1 MTPYHQPFAEQLEFF
16 RAKTNLPT
24 ERWDDIREAEHDR
37 AFIVAGAQAADLLDD
52 LNAAVLKAIEQG
64 TGLEAFRKDFKALVA
79 KHGWTGW
86 TGEGSKQGIAWRTK
100 VIYQT
105 NLATSYAAGRYR
117 QLTDPDLRA
126 ILPYWR
132 YKHADGVLHPRPLH
146 VAWDGLTLPP
156 EHEFWQAHF
165 PPNGWGC
172 HCRVTAVAKND
183 YLRAVANG
191 RGPANAPPAG
201 ATAGIDRGFAYTPGA
216 SVADE
221 LRALVDA
228 KLPRLP
234 APIADALAAD
244 AARIEEP
251 TPRTLDD
258 FIAAGRKIVDSLPS
272 AADNPRAFHATLL
285 ARLDS
290 EVGIATPCAVASR
303 GEAAD
308 LVRAASRLFPDTW
321 TAAADRHGPLFTRL
335 KSGARAFC
343 QSYDYQQTYR
353 VRVPGF
359 GPTNVPP
366 GAGYILLGSADAIDV
381 AVHELAH
388 RLQAALPDLDDI
400 YQQLHDRRTQGAA
413 PKRLR
418 TITGNPGY
426 RTDEITREDSYF
438 DPYQGKAY
446 NTRKGERALEM
457 ITMAMQ
463 AILGAAMP
471 RASGFSPVEMLAK
484 LYTTD
489 REMVDLSVGLL
500 FHWRPAP

>member
-1 MTPYHQPFAEQLEFF
+1 MTPYHQPFTEQLEFF

-79 KHGWTGW
+79 RNGWTGW
-86 TGEGSKQGIAWRTK
+86 TGEGSKQGVAWRTK

-117 QLTDPDLRA
+117 QLTDPELRA

-132 YKHADGVLHPRPLH
+132 YRHADGVLHPRPLH

-172 HCRVTAVAKND
+172 HCSVSAASKRD

-201 ATAGIDRGFAYTPGA
+201 ATTGIDRGFAYTPGA

-234 APIADALAAD
+234 APIGAALAPDVSPQIAAQRSAAFSSWVDEVLSAGVSRNLSAVVGDIRQNELDALAAADQPAPISAEIAVEDRLLVGKKARRHEHQGD
-244 AARIEEP
+244 ALTAEEWKSIP
-251 TPRTLDD
+251 
-258 FIAAGRKIVDSLPS
+258 AA
-272 AADNPRAFHATLL
+272 
-285 ARLDS
+285 LDS
-290 EVGIATPCAVASR
+290 ERRVYRDKETGRLLYVLPAPGDDRSIRLVVHVDFVSARPKRTLN
-303 GEAAD
+303 
-308 LVRAASRLFPDTW
+308 LVRSAFKIDANAL
-321 TAAADRHGPLFTRL
+321 ADR
-335 KSGARAFC
+335 
-343 QSYDYQQTYR
+343 
-353 VRVPGF
+353 
-359 GPTNVPP
+359 
-366 GAGYILLGSADAIDV
+366 
-381 AVHELAH
+381 
-388 RLQAALPDLDDI
+388 
-400 YQQLHDRRTQGAA
+400 RR
-413 PKRLR
+413 
-418 TITGNPGY
+418 Y
-426 RTDEITREDSYF
+426 DEIR
-438 DPYQGKAY
+438 
-446 NTRKGERALEM
+446 
-457 ITMAMQ
+457 
-463 AILGAAMP
+463 
-471 RASGFSPVEMLAK
+471 
-484 LYTTD
+484 
-489 REMVDLSVGLL
+489 
-500 FHWRPAP
+500 

>member
-1 MTPYHQPFAEQLEFF
+1 MSPYHQPFAEQIAFF
-16 RAKTNLPT
+16 RQKTNLPS
-24 ERWDDIREAEHDR
+24 ERWDDIRHEAHDR
-37 AFIVAGAQAADLLDD
+37 SFIVAAAQSADLLAD
-52 LNAAVLKAIEQG
+52 LNAAVAKAIEQG
-64 TGLEAFRKDFKALVA
+64 TGLDAFRKDFKALVA
-79 KHGWTGW
+79 RNGWTGW
-86 TGEGSKQGIAWRTK
+86 TGEGSKQGVAWRTK

-105 NLATSYAAGRYR
+105 NMATSYAAGRHQ

-132 YKHADGVLHPRPLH
+132 YRHADGVLHPRPLH
-146 VAWDGLTLPP
+146 VSWDGLTLPP
-156 EHEFWQAHF
+156 EHEFWRAHF

-172 HCRVTAVAKND
+172 HCRVTAASKSD

-221 LRALVDA
+221 LRAVVDA

-234 APIADALAAD
+234 APIAADLAAD
-244 AARIEEP
+244 AARLAQRP
-251 TPRTLDD
+251 QTLDD
-258 FIAAGRKIVDSLPS
+258 YIAAGRQIVDGLPS
-272 AADNPRAFHATLL
+272 AADAPRAFHAALL

-290 EVGIATPCAVASR
+290 EVGISTPCAVASR

-308 LVRAASRLFPDTW
+308 LVRAASRLFPNSW
-321 TAAADRHGPLFTRL
+321 TAAADRRGPLFTRL

-343 QSYDYQQTYR
+343 LSYDHKGTYR
-353 VRVPGF
+353 LRVPGF

-366 GAGYILLGSADAIDV
+366 GAGYILLGSGDAIDV

-388 RLQAALPDLDDI
+388 RLQEALPDLDDL

-426 RTDEITREDSYF
+426 RSDEITREDSYF
-438 DPYQGKAY
+438 HPYQGKAY
-446 NTRKGERALEM
+446 RTQRGERALEM

-471 RASGFSPVEMLAK
+471 RVSGFSPVEMLAK

-489 REMVDLSVGLL
+489 REMVDLTVGLL
-500 FHWRPAP
+500 FHWRPVP